1 MHMLDGKRKEKL
13 LDEFARLPSEGIYA
27 KLAHLEGVEAREL
40 CLSSN
45 YYADLCGGPGG
56 WSRWDWFRLAFALE
70 LAGAAV
76 DDAWLDGFTGGE
88 EPPEGGLERALGDG
102 LNVVGLGNLGIAFD
116 RNWRQLGFEPKLLG
130 QIDDMS
136 CLSDFLYERFDCA
149 TPIPAFEKF
158 VPGEDAFISYVV
170 AFIPDGMGEARSAFG
185 VLFDGAFQEFDCRPA
200 TSRKADVAEWV
211 DLVRKAAF
219 PKLSEVEREFARI
232 PLPKSGDS
240 WAVEV
245 LPANRACEFDRRMD
259 TKGYAVR
266 LADGRRG
273 AEVVIVVDSEYRE
286 VRYIQGNSSDPT
298 TRLLC
303 ELFAA
308 VGGAWCACWELAEQ
322 LAPAISSY
330 ESGYPD

>member
-1 MHMLDGKRKEKL
+1 MGGK
-13 LDEFARLPSEGIYA
+13 
-27 KLAHLEGVEAREL
+27 GVIEL
-40 CLSSN
+40 KDYQS
-45 YYADLCGGPGG
+45 
-56 WSRWDWFRLAFALE
+56 
-70 LAGAAV
+70 
-76 DDAWLDGFTGGE
+76 
-88 EPPEGGLERALGDG
+88 
-102 LNVVGLGNLGIAFD
+102 
-116 RNWRQLGFEPKLLG
+116 
-130 QIDDMS
+130 
-136 CLSDFLYERFDCA
+136 ERFDCA

-158 VPGEDAFISYVV
+158 VPAEDAFISYVV
-170 AFIPDGMGEARSAFG
+170 AFIPDGMGEARPAFG

-308 VGGAWCACWELAEQ
+308 VGGLARLLGAGRAAGARHLLLRVGLSR
-322 LAPAISSY
+322 LAGISARSIARL
-330 ESGYPD
+330 SAPPRV